1 MADGTMRAW
10 SVERPGPAEEG
21 SLRLVEK
28 PVPVGVA
35 WLRRTDGD
43 RAYCARGAENLCP
56 GSEYTGWYADGGYA
70 EYTTVHAAFDY
81 RPIECRTTNWRRR
94 CGGGSRVSGDGV

>member
-1 MADGTMRAW
+1 MADGAMRAW
-10 SVERPGPAEEG
+10 SVERPGPVEEG

-43 RAYCARGAENLCP
+43 CAYRARAAENLCP
-56 GSEYTGWYADGGYA
+56 RSEYTGWYADGGYA
-70 EYTTVHAAFDY
+70 EYTTVHAAFA
-81 RPIECRTTNWRRR
+81 CRMPDDELAAR

>member
-1 MADGTMRAW
+1 MTDGADARVVG
-10 SVERPGPAEEG
+10 EQPGPVEEG

-56 GSEYTGWYADGGYA
+56 GSEHTGWYTDGGYA
-70 EYTTVHAAFDY
+70 EYTTVHAAFAH
-81 RPIECRTTNWRRR
+81 RLSNAGRRTGGTLRR
-94 CGGGSRVSGDGV
+94 GQP